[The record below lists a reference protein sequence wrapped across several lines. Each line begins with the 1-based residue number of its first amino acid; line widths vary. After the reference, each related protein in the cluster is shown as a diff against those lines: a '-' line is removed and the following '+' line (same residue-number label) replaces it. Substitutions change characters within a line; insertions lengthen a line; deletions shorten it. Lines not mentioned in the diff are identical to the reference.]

1 MTICDSILDRMA
13 ISMTLIEGFHTDAA
27 HNCLV
32 MVVVGKAI
40 GLNAV
45 DSTHGRTYLRTRF
58 LEPFRCLD
66 SQCLQVRLLPMGRW
80 IGRPSL

>member
-1 MTICDSILDRMA
+1 MFFCKLLLNNLQIEQFDQITMTICDSILDRMA

-40 GLNAV
+40 G
-45 DSTHGRTYLRTRF
+45 
-58 LEPFRCLD
+58 C
-66 SQCLQVRLLPMGRW
+66 
-80 IGRPSL
+80 

>member
-1 MTICDSILDRMA
+1 MFFCKLLLNNLQIEQFDQITMTICDSILDRMA
-13 ISMTLIEGFHTDAA
+13 ISMTLFKGFHTDAA

-58 LEPFRCLD
+58 LEPPF
-66 SQCLQVRLLPMGRW
+66 
-80 IGRPSL
+80 